1 MDRKPPLL
9 PTDPELAGD
18 FRLAGRLARFLF
30 PKSSPACS
38 WCCIEVSNRM
48 AHGLGG
54 DYFDFFT
61 KADGRQVLLL
71 GDVTGSG
78 VHASVVMA
86 LVYGFIHRAIQDDD
100 PPGTIVNEVN
110 NFLETFARRTQL
122 LDYYFSTTIF
132 FGIIDPASL
141 TMHYVNAAQGM
152 PLVRRGDRLL
162 RLPSTAPPIGFFAN
176 PELEM
181 KSFRFAPGDRLL
193 LYTDGITETADR
205 HGELFGRER
214 LAQVLLAGHATASAF
229 IAALTAALDDFGAPD
244 PPEDDCTVI
253 VVDFH
258 HSGASVEGDDPAARF
273 QAEGVAAPADPVAEK

>member
-18 FRLAGRLARFLF
+18 FRLAGRIARLLL
-30 PKSSPACS
+30 PKSSPVCS
-38 WCCIEVSNRM
+38 WCCIEVDNRM

-61 KADGRQVLLL
+61 KADGRQVLFL

-86 LVYGFIHRAIQDDD
+86 LVYGFIHRAMQDDD
-100 PPGTIVNEVN
+100 PPRTIVNEVN

-122 LDYYFSTTIF
+122 LDYYFSTTLF

-141 TMHYVNAAQGM
+141 TMHYVNASQGI
-152 PLVRRGDRLL
+152 PLVRRGEQLL
-162 RLPSTAPPIGFFAN
+162 TLPSTAPPIGFFAD

-181 KSFRFAPGDRLL
+181 QSFRFVPGDRLL
-193 LYTDGITETADR
+193 LATDGITEAADR
-205 HGELFGRER
+205 QGELFGTER
-214 LAQVLLAGHATASAF
+214 LGRVLLAGHDTPREF
-229 IAALTAALDDFGAPD
+229 IDALTAALRDFGAPD
-244 PPEDDCTVI
+244 PPEDDCTTI

-258 HSGASVEGDDPAARF
+258 P
-273 QAEGVAAPADPVAEK
+273 PMP